1 MQSFFRKSN
10 FLTYTLLILGL
21 VLVWLPLW
29 YMLATSFKVQSAIF
43 ELPPRLWPEPFTIQN
58 YINIL
63 TTNHFD
69 RYFFN
74 SLKVSVATVGI
85 TVLVS
90 SMLAYVFARLDFPHK
105 EWLFSAL
112 LLGMMVPP
120 IMLMIPQFIVVTNL
134 SLQNQW
140 GLILVY
146 VTMNISMQTFLL
158 RGIFEAVPRDLEE
171 AALIDGA
178 GSWMIFWKIILP
190 LSKPGLAVVIINSF
204 LYSWE
209 EFAWAQILI
218 KEEAMRTLPIAI
230 ANYQGEHLTEW
241 GHVFAATMIALIPV
255 FIVYLIFQRHFVQ
268 GISTAGIKG

>member
-1 MQSFFRKSN
+1 MRSFFRKSN
-10 FLTYTLLILGL
+10 FLTYILLILGL
-21 VLVWLPLW
+21 VLVWFPLW
-29 YMLATSFKVQSAIF
+29 YMLATSFKLQSAIF

-63 TTNHFD
+63 TTNRFD

-74 SLKVSVATVGI
+74 SVKVSVTTVGL

-90 SMLAYVFARLDFPHK
+90 SMLAYAFARLDFPRK

-134 SLQNQW
+134 NLQNQW

-146 VTMNISMQTFLL
+146 ATMNISMQTFLL

-268 GISTAGIKG
+268 GISTTGIKG

>member
-1 MQSFFRKSN
+1 MLKFIRKHQL
-10 FLTYTLLILGL
+10 LTYSLLGL
-21 VLVWLPLW
+21 GLGLVWLPLW
-29 YMLATSFKVQSAIF
+29 YMLATSLKTQNAIF
-43 ELPPRLWPEPFTIQN
+43 ELPPRLWPDPFTVQN
-58 YINIL
+58 YVDIL

-69 RYFFN
+69 RYFLN
-74 SLKVSVATVGI
+74 SLKVAAATVGV
-85 TVLVS
+85 TLLVS
-90 SMLAYVFARLDFPHK
+90 AMLAYAFARMEFKGK
-105 EWLFSAL
+105 EVLFSVL

-120 IMLMIPQFIVVTNL
+120 IMLMIPQFLVVTRL

-146 VTMNISMQTFLL
+146 ATMNISMQTFLL
-158 RGIFEAVPRDLEE
+158 RGVFEGVPRDLEE

-178 GSWMIFWKIILP
+178 GPWTSFWRIILP

-218 KEEAMRTLPIAI
+218 REENLRTLPIAI

-241 GHVFAATMIALIPV
+241 GHVFAATMLALIPV

-268 GISTAGIKG
+268 GIATTGMKG